1 MFIIAIFSLEF
12 LRYKQGSLSDV
23 SANTTQPPTESVPNI
38 PEKPNVKLCQA
49 GN

>member
-23 SANTTQPPTESVPNI
+23 SANTTQHQQKASLI
-38 PEKPNVKLCQA
+38 YPEKLI
-49 GN
+49 